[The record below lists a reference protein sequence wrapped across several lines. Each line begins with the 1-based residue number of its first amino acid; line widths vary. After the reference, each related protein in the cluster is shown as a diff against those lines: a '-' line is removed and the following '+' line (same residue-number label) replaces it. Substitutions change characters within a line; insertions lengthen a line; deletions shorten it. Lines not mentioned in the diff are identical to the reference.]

1 MTVINKD
8 GTATLAAALIAS
20 NAKSYLALR
29 ELQRKLAS
37 PKNSKD
43 AAWAAAEKMAR

>member
-1 MTVINKD
+1 MTVINTN
-8 GTATLAAALIAS
+8 GTASLASALIAS
-20 NAKSYLALR
+20 NPKGYLALR

-43 AAWAAAEKMAR
+43 AAWAAAEKMER